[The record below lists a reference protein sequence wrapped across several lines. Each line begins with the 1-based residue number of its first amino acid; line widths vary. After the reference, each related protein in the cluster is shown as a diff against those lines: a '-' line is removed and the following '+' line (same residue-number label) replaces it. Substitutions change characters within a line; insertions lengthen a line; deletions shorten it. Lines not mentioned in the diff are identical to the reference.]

1 MNAARALSRAG
12 LNTEEILLALHP
24 IDPQRINLY
33 PASSLLRSLWA
44 KGIHGITLGTGV
56 FVDPAILDGDPQ
68 RLGRLTLHE
77 LTHLRQI
84 SDLGLGRFL
93 WRYLSDYARGR
104 LRHLCHDDA
113 YREIGLEAEA
123 RRITDQLSE
132 NVGLR

>member
-12 LNTEEILLALHP
+12 LDGEEVFLALHP
-24 IDPQRINLY
+24 IDPENINLY
-33 PASSLLRSLWA
+33 PASYFLRSLWA
-44 KGIHGITLGTGV
+44 KGIHGITLGKGV
-56 FVDPAILDGDPQ
+56 FVDPAILDGDPH

-93 WRYLSDYARGR
+93 WRYLRDYARGR
-104 LRHLCHDDA
+104 LRRLDHNDA

-123 RRITDQLSE
+123 RRTTDRLSQ
-132 NVGLR
+132 NVGPR